1 MIDSSLFLLPK
12 LIRLSILI
20 SSTKTSYVRVTRL
33 VFGPNANRKGNRHLC
48 YLTVRQAQSNVPCF
62 SSGMQI
68 CVQLPNSN
76 WWIQKWEWMCLHF
89 DVRAGAGAWEY
100 SPQTRGGGV
109 PQGIRLGCF
118 NWTFLFMIPAS
129 PLWIQPKAARETNS
143 FPPGG
148 RTTVRGVGIHYWEQ
162 ASGNTQ
168 ILRAYCIIQHC

>member
-1 MIDSSLFLLPK
+1 MSE
-12 LIRLSILI
+12 RLGLC
-20 SSTKTSYVRVTRL
+20 
-33 VFGPNANRKGNRHLC
+33 FGPTAGQLTEIYVCREYNRHSWDAPC
-48 YLTVRQAQSNVPCF
+48 YSA
-62 SSGMQI
+62 GMQI

-76 WWIQKWEWMCLHF
+76 WWIQSESVCLHF
-89 DVRAGAGAWEY
+89 DVRAAGGAWEY

-143 FPPGG
+143 FPLGG

-162 ASGNTQ
+162 ASGNIQ
-168 ILRAYCIIQHC
+168 ILRAYCIIQRC